1 MKLHYR
7 ELGEGEPLFILHG
20 LFGSSD
26 NWQTLAK
33 KFAEKFK
40 VILVDQ
46 RNHGHS
52 PKSDDFNY
60 QLLAEDLFELLNDL
74 NIDKANLIGHS
85 MGGKTIIHFAQKHPE
100 RIEKMMVVDIAPKQY
115 PSHHD
120 VILEGLNAIDLNVVK
135 SRGEAEKILD
145 NYIQDFSV
153 KQFLLKNLYWK
164 ISGEQLAWRINLP
177 VLTREMGNILSE
189 VPKQSCKV
197 ETLFV
202 RGDKS
207 NYILESDFSEIKTQF
222 PNSEIVTIHDAGHW
236 IHAEKPVEF
245 YNTVMSY
252 FNA

>member
-7 ELGEGEPLFILHG
+7 ELGEGKPLIILHG

-33 KFAEKFK
+33 KFAERFR

-52 PKSDDFNY
+52 PKSDEFNY
-60 QLLAEDLFELLNDL
+60 HLLSEDLLELLDDL

-85 MGGKTIIHFAQKHPE
+85 MGGKTIMHFAQKHPE

-120 VILEGLNAIDLNVVK
+120 VILEGLNAIDLSVVK

-153 KQFLLKNLYWK
+153 KQFLLKNLYWE
-164 ISGEQLAWRINLP
+164 IPGEQLAWRINLP

-189 VPKQSCKV
+189 VPSKDCDV

-207 NYILESDFSEIKTQF
+207 NYILESDFQKIKVQF
-222 PNSEIVTIHDAGHW
+222 PNSKIITIEGAGHW
-236 IHAEKPVEF
+236 IHAEKPLEF
-245 YNTVMSY
+245 YTTTIRY